1 MNLCLKMSLERWT
14 DSRKNDKANI
24 ESDLPSKI
32 DQIFNHDLDNL
43 NLFSQIRK
51 KFYEFQDV
59 KC

>member
-43 NLFSQIRK
+43 DLFSQIRK
-51 KFYEFQDV
+51 KF
-59 KC
+59 